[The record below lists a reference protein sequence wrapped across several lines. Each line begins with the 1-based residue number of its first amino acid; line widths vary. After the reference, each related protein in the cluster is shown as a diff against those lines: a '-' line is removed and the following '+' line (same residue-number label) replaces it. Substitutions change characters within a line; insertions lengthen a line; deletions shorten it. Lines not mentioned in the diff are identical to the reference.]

1 MTLYE
6 NLLTAF
12 ILLGIF
18 ILGYLKMTGKTF
30 PELAQEIKDIFIQ
43 EDVDLD
49 LKW

>member
-12 ILLGIF
+12 ILMGIF
-18 ILGYLKMTGKTF
+18 VLGYLKMTGKTF
-30 PELAQEIKDIFIQ
+30 PEMVQEIKSIFVN
-43 EDVDLD
+43 EEVDLD